1 MQFDSSY
8 ITTAGSELFA
18 RATASANSS
27 VSHPIVWGSVY
38 TSKTDMRS
46 LTQEEM
52 RSLTSIPENERSSSG
67 SVTSA
72 RHDIID
78 GNHIVKLE
86 CEINNRQYHGSAYA
100 IGVYAKLDGDSNEIL
115 AAIARVDTS
124 GSTPDII
131 QQSGEYLAIIDFAI
145 AIRGDQFNIQKVDS
159 SYYASAKSM
168 QDLANRVVTTHVESD
183 VTVGEDQDVR
193 GNKYF
198 QNGIMLNGQD
208 GRSCIEF
215 TDVYGRQDIACT
227 VSISPQSHG
236 IGISYG
242 SHLFTDNDCI
252 LGMYLDD
259 GSILYELTKKRVSYH
274 VPDLYVDNV
283 ATNSITVDSGEDIT
297 LYANIIPY
305 DDFKSIGTTV
315 KPFNNI
321 FATNANATN
330 INANFVYATD
340 LYVDNITT
348 NAIAVEAGE
357 DITLKA
363 NVVPVGDNVSV
374 GTDTTP
380 FNNIYATNANA
391 TNINANVVYVTDSI
405 STDKLFSNTLN
416 HEKVTTGSSG
426 TKRQQLTTSYNKV
439 QYSMTQGVQAG
450 YSTMWMSDSTIG
462 FTAGPHGNEYA
473 DDYTLMTMSIGE
485 IQVRQPVTLFNNIT
499 VPSAKVSIENGYQ
512 IVTGIP
518 LDQRTQHAAPNTN
531 KYDATGINIGCLVG
545 AYDTVESFT
554 GSNAKKYLHPGT
566 RITVRN
572 GQIHVAM
579 CAGAVN
585 ESAVNSWYPAGHNTN
600 YSSPTGIEDL
610 YLPEGDYVSCTAAVA
625 QQATTE
631 YVFVLLLRVA

>member
-27 VSHPIVWGSVY
+27 VSNPIVWGSVY

-52 RSLTSIPENERSSSG
+52 RALTSIPENERSSSG

-72 RHDIID
+72 RHDVID

-86 CEINNRQYHGSAYA
+86 CEINNRQYHGGAYA
-100 IGVYAKLDGDSNEIL
+100 IGVYAKLDSDSNEVL
-115 AAIARVDTS
+115 AAIARVDTN

-145 AIRGDQFNIQKVDS
+145 AIRDNQLNIQKVDS

-193 GNKYF
+193 GSKYF

-215 TDVYGRQDIACT
+215 TDVYGRQDVACT
-227 VSISPQSHG
+227 VSISPQSRG
-236 IGISYG
+236 VGISYG
-242 SHLFTDNDCI
+242 AHLFTDADCI
-252 LGMYLDD
+252 LGMDLDD
-259 GSILYELTKKRVSYH
+259 GTNLYELTKKRVSYH

-283 ATNSITVDSGEDIT
+283 TTNS
-297 LYANIIPY
+297 
-305 DDFKSIGTTV
+305 
-315 KPFNNI
+315 
-321 FATNANATN
+321 
-330 INANFVYATD
+330 
-340 LYVDNITT
+340 
-348 NAIAVEAGE
+348 IAVEAGE
-357 DITLKA
+357 DITLKS
-363 NVVPVGDNVSV
+363 NIVPNDDNVSL
-374 GTDTTP
+374 GTDTAP
-380 FNNIYATNANA
+380 FNNIYT
-391 TNINANVVYVTDSI
+391 TNINATNVNANFVYATDSI
-405 STDKLFSNTLN
+405 STNSLFSNTLS
-416 HEKVTTGSSG
+416 HEKAITGSSG
-426 TKRQQLTTSYNKV
+426 TKREKLTTSYNKV
-439 QYSMTQGVQAG
+439 QYSMTHGVQVG
-450 YSTMWMSDSTIG
+450 YSTMWMGDNTIG

-485 IQVRQPVTLFNNIT
+485 IQVRQPVILFNNIT
-499 VPSAKVSIENGYQ
+499 IPSAKVSIENGHQ
-512 IVTGIP
+512 IVSSIP
-518 LDQRTQHAAPNTN
+518 LEQKEQHAAPNT
-531 KYDATGINIGCLVG
+531 KKFDAIGISIGCLIG
-545 AYDTVESFT
+545 AYDTLEKFT
-554 GSNAKKYLHPGT
+554 GSSAIKYLHPGT
-566 RITVRN
+566 RIVVRK
-572 GQIHVAM
+572 GQIHLAM

-585 ESAVNSWYPAGHNTN
+585 ESAVNSWYPCGHNVN

-610 YLPEGDYVSCTAAVA
+610 YLPEGQYVSCTGAVA
-625 QQATTE
+625 KQNTTE

>member
-27 VSHPIVWGSVY
+27 VSNPIVWGSVY

-52 RSLTSIPENERSSSG
+52 RALTSIPENERSSSG

-72 RHDIID
+72 RHDVID

-86 CEINNRQYHGSAYA
+86 CEINNRQYHGGAYA
-100 IGVYAKLDGDSNEIL
+100 IGVYAKLDSDSNEVL
-115 AAIARVDTS
+115 AAIARVDTN

-145 AIRGDQFNIQKVDS
+145 AIRDDQFNIQKVDS

-168 QDLANRVVTTHVESD
+168 QDLASRVVTTHVEND

-193 GNKYF
+193 GSKYF

-215 TDVYGRQDIACT
+215 TDIYGRQDVACT
-227 VSISPQSHG
+227 VSISPQSRG
-236 IGISYG
+236 VGISYG
-242 SHLFTDNDCI
+242 AHLFTDTDCI
-252 LGMYLDD
+252 LGMDLDD
-259 GSILYELTKKRVSYH
+259 GTNLYELTKKRVSYH

-283 ATNSITVDSGEDIT
+283 TTNS
-297 LYANIIPY
+297 
-305 DDFKSIGTTV
+305 
-315 KPFNNI
+315 
-321 FATNANATN
+321 
-330 INANFVYATD
+330 
-340 LYVDNITT
+340 
-348 NAIAVEAGE
+348 IAVEAGE

-374 GTDTTP
+374 GTTATP
-380 FNNIYATNANA
+380 FNNIYATNLNA
-391 TNINANVVYVTDSI
+391 TNVNANVVYATDSV
-405 STDKLFSNTLN
+405 STNNLYSNTLS
-416 HEKVTTGSSG
+416 HENATTGSSG
-426 TKRQQLTTSYNKV
+426 TKREKLTTSYNKV
-439 QYSMTQGVQAG
+439 QYSMTQGVQVG
-450 YSTMWMSDSTIG
+450 YSTMWMSGDTIG

-473 DDYTLMTMSIGE
+473 DDYTIMTMSIGE
-485 IQVRQPVTLFNNIT
+485 IQVRRPVTLFNNIT
-499 VPSAKVSIENGYQ
+499 IPAAKVSIENGYQ
-512 IVTGIP
+512 IVSSIP
-518 LDQRTQHAAPNTN
+518 LEQKEQHAAPDTH
-531 KYDATGINIGCLVG
+531 KFDAIGISIGCLIG
-545 AYDTVESFT
+545 AYDTVEKFT
-554 GSNAKKYLHPGT
+554 GSSAIKYLHPGT
-566 RITVRN
+566 RIVVRK
-572 GQIHVAM
+572 GKIHLAM

-585 ESAVNSWYPAGHNTN
+585 ESAVNSWYPCGHNAN

-610 YLPEGDYVSCTAAVA
+610 YLPEGQYVSCTGAVA
-625 QQATTE
+625 QQNTTE